1 MVQLKMAITL
11 NNPLN
16 ICILGAGALGSAM
29 GGVLAEA
36 GHSVTL
42 INRRQSHVDA
52 INSYGLTLRAGG
64 VDRVVKVRAVTH
76 CSDIDVSQHPVNVLL
91 VLVKSFDTETAMQAA
106 LPLVGEQTIVLTLQN
121 GMGHEAILSR
131 LVGKQKILTGK
142 TYAGGIVLAPGL
154 VTDSTRGKE
163 TIIGEL
169 NGGVSA
175 RAQRIASAFT
185 DAGLLTHVSASIMT
199 TIWDKLLVN
208 AATGAVS
215 AISGL
220 PYGLLYEQKELEA
233 TALAAVSEGMAVAK
247 AAGIAISFTDPR
259 EPWLKAG
266 LNLPRDFKP
275 SMLQSLEKGTITE
288 IDYINGA
295 IVDLGKTLSV
305 PTPVNATLVACIK
318 GMESRL
324 LLQDRNQ

>member
-1 MVQLKMAITL
+1 MVQLMTTITL

-36 GHSVTL
+36 GHNVAL

-52 INSYGLTLRAGG
+52 INSKGLTLRAGG
-64 VDRVVKVRAVTH
+64 VDRVVKVRAVTQ
-76 CSDIDVSQHPVNVLL
+76 CSDIDVSQHPVDVLL

-121 GMGHEAILSR
+121 GIGHEAILSR
-131 LVGKQKILTGK
+131 LVGAQKVLTGK
-142 TYAGGIVLAPGL
+142 TYAGGVVLAPGL

-163 TIIGEL
+163 TMIGEL

-185 DAGLLTHVSASIMT
+185 DAGLLTHVSTSIMT

-220 PYGLLYEQKELEA
+220 PYGPLYEQKELEA

-247 AAGIAISFTDPR
+247 AAGVAISFTHPR

-266 LNLPRDFKP
+266 SELPRDFKP
-275 SMLQSLEKGTITE
+275 SMLQSVEKGTITE

-295 IVDLGKTLSV
+295 IVELGKTLGV

-318 GMESRL
+318 GIESRL
-324 LLQDRNQ
+324 LLQGRD

>member
-1 MVQLKMAITL
+1 MVQFVTMTTL
-11 NNPLN
+11 SNPLH

-29 GGVLAEA
+29 GGVLAQA
-36 GHSVTL
+36 GHIVTL
-42 INRRQSHVDA
+42 INRRQAHVDA
-52 INSYGLTLRAGG
+52 INSKGLILRARG
-64 VDRVVKVRAVTH
+64 VDRVVAVRAVTH
-76 CSDIDVSQHPVNVLL
+76 CREIDVNQRGVDVLL
-91 VLVKSFDTETAMQAA
+91 ILVKSFDTESAMQAA
-106 LPLVGEQTIVLTLQN
+106 LPLVSEQTVVLTLQN

-131 LVGKQKILTGK
+131 LVGEQKVLTGK
-142 TYAGGIVLAPGL
+142 TYAGGVVLAPGL
-154 VTDSTRGKE
+154 VTDSTHGKE

-169 NGGVSA
+169 NGCLSA

-185 DAGLLTHVSASIMT
+185 DAGLSTQISTSIMT

-220 PYGLLYEQKELEA
+220 PYGPLYEQKDLEA
-233 TALAAVSEGMAVAK
+233 TALAAVSEGMAVAQ
-247 AAGIAISFTDPR
+247 AAGVAISFTHPR

-266 LNLPRDFKP
+266 SGLPRDFKP
-275 SMLQSLEKGTITE
+275 SMLQSLEKGSITE

-295 IVDLGKTLSV
+295 IVEMGKALGV

-318 GMESRL
+318 GIESKL
-324 LLQDRNQ
+324 LLQC

>member
-1 MVQLKMAITL
+1 MKKLS
-11 NNPLN
+11 NPLN
-16 ICILGAGALGSAM
+16 ICILGAGSLGSAM
-29 GGVLAEA
+29 GGVLAQA

-42 INRRQSHVDA
+42 INRRQAHVDA
-52 INSYGLTLRAGG
+52 INRKGLILRVGG
-64 VDRVVKVRAVTH
+64 VDRVINLLAVTQ
-76 CSDIDVSQHPVNVLL
+76 CSDIDVSQRAIDVLL
-91 VLVKSFDTETAMQAA
+91 VLVKSFHTESAMQAA
-106 LPLVGEQTIVLTLQN
+106 LPLLSEQTVVLTLQN
-121 GMGHEAILSR
+121 GIGHEAILSR
-131 LVGKQKILTGK
+131 LVGAQKVLIGK
-142 TYAGGIVLAPGL
+142 TYAGGVLLASGL

-169 NGGVSA
+169 SGGVSQ
-175 RAQRIASAFT
+175 RALRIAGAFT
-185 DAGLLTHVSASIMT
+185 ASGLVTQVSPTIMT

-220 PYGLLYEQKELEA
+220 SYGPLYEQKDLEA

-247 AAGIAISFTDPR
+247 AAGVPISFTDPR

-266 LNLPRDFKP
+266 SGLPRDFKP
-275 SMLQSLEKGTITE
+275 SMLQSLEKGSITE

-295 IVDLGKTLSV
+295 IVALGKTLGV

-318 GMESRL
+318 GIESRL
-324 LLQDRNQ
+324 LLRS